1 MKTSFFNKLFK
12 PFRFFSRMSERL
24 TRYLSDLQDM
34 APYHIRMMSQS
45 YSGKS
50 NTFSGSDF
58 SRREHL
64 IYSWLSMDHVYFGK
78 VSSEAAR
85 HWIALGDL
93 HSSELYPASGRRFFE
108 KAVGIL
114 RQIKDADDPVLLA
127 ALKKLADCYV
137 SCTRDNEALALY
149 LEIAEHTGEDGEVR
163 DVALADLKRAYLR
176 LEDARNALAVSA
188 SLIERAEARGYD
200 SCLLSAPLYK
210 EMADLYAAV
219 GDSRQAEFYA
229 SLHSSLDWYSI
240 MEKSC
245 GKESRQLK
253 PELEKLVEFYRRS
266 KRSALVDHIRTHL
279 EMIDL
284 TALVSGAEYP
294 AIESDLHR
302 LAELHELRNEG
313 ADKTVAFHYRAKA
326 RRIKER
332 REGRTKFKSMLAG
345 FFISINSIQ
354 EALYVVAYEYAADIG
369 FALSAFL

>member
-1 MKTSFFNKLFK
+1 MKTSIFLKLLR

-34 APYHIRMMSQS
+34 APYHIRMMGQS
-45 YSGKS
+45 YSGK
-50 NTFSGSDF
+50 NNQFGSDF

-108 KAVGIL
+108 KAVEIL

-127 ALKKLADCYV
+127 ALKKLADCYG
-137 SCTRDNEALALY
+137 SCTRDSDALGLY
-149 LEIAEHTGEDGEVR
+149 LEIVEHTDEDSE
-163 DVALADLKRAYLR
+163 ALDAALSDLKCVYLR
-176 LEDARNALAVSA
+176 LGDSRKALAVSA
-188 SLIERAEARGYD
+188 TLIERVEARGFD

-210 EMADLYAAV
+210 EMANLHAAA
-219 GDSRQAEFYA
+219 GDNREADFYA

-253 PELEKLVEFYRRS
+253 PELQKLVEFYHRS
-266 KRSALVDHIRTHL
+266 KRVALVDHINAHL

-284 TALVSGAEYP
+284 TALVSGPEYS
-294 AIESDLHR
+294 AIESDLLR
-302 LAELHELRNEG
+302 LAELHELRDEG

-332 REGRTKFKSMLAG
+332 REGRTKLKSILAG

>member
-127 ALKKLADCYV
+127 ALKKLADCNA
-137 SCTRDNEALALY
+137 SCTRDNEALVLY
-149 LEIAEHTGEDGEVR
+149 
-163 DVALADLKRAYLR
+163 
-176 LEDARNALAVSA
+176 
-188 SLIERAEARGYD
+188 
-200 SCLLSAPLYK
+200 
-210 EMADLYAAV
+210 
-219 GDSRQAEFYA
+219 
-229 SLHSSLDWYSI
+229 
-240 MEKSC
+240 
-245 GKESRQLK
+245 
-253 PELEKLVEFYRRS
+253 
-266 KRSALVDHIRTHL
+266 L

-332 REGRTKFKSMLAG
+332 RERRTKFKSMLAG